1 MLAQDSEI
9 EKIRNMTKEFIHL
22 VKTLEKSVERKNPF
36 ATPRISLSKAK
47 LGQLDNVNIYQE
59 SRFVGL

>member
-9 EKIRNMTKEFIHL
+9 EKIRNMIKEFIHL
-22 VKTLEKSVERKNPF
+22 VKTLEKRAERKNPL

>member
-9 EKIRNMTKEFIHL
+9 EKIRNMIKEFIQ
-22 VKTLEKSVERKNPF
+22 KTLEKSVERKNPF

-47 LGQLDNVNIYQE
+47 LGQLDNVKIYQE